1 MNPAF
6 ASVSVISVTSKAQHP
21 NAGRLLA
28 DFVVSQEGQ
37 KIAAD
42 HDYIPVHPD
51 VAPRDP
57 ALRPDG
63 VKFRAIN
70 FSPEE
75 VDASMPKW
83 KKVYDELFR

>member
-1 MNPAF
+1 
-6 ASVSVISVTSKAQHP
+6 
-21 NAGRLLA
+21 
-28 DFVVSQEGQ
+28 
-37 KIAAD
+37 
-42 HDYIPVHPD
+42 

-57 ALRPDG
+57 TLRPDG